1 VRPDVI
7 EAHLASLAGSGTKE
21 GLSGVA
27 SGLPGGLSGLL
38 EDLAVL
44 PLRDFTQALVR
55 AYLELIDSDGS
66 RNAILALGRSAV
78 SNNARPGRSQSRRAP
93 APAPARVHSWSRAS
107 GAHLGAWEHL
117 AHRDLAASGV

>member
-1 VRPDVI
+1 MRPDVI

-21 GLSGVA
+21 GLFGVA
-27 SGLPGGLSGLL
+27 TGLPGGLSGLL

-66 RNAILALGRSAV
+66 RNAILVLVRSAV
-78 SNNARPGRSQSRRAP
+78 SNNARPGRSQSRRATV
-93 APAPARVHSWSRAS
+93 PARVHSWSRAS